1 MSRIFIVSLFSV
13 SVFLISSCSDSI
25 ETPPVTES
33 SSSLASQS
41 VSGELEYSSTTDIA
55 LDLTASYR
63 YLDSENKSYSSGS
76 LGELISH
83 TPYTIVYFYPK
94 DGTPNC
100 TIQALDFS
108 LMKWDFLAAG
118 YEIIGVSSDSVD
130 SHMLFAEKNAL
141 KIKLLEDA
149 SGALLEQ
156 FGNKWPLQTYGNGD
170 DVTDIRRSTFII
182 DSTGKPTYAFRDIT
196 ANGHARRIYELV
208 TRR

>member
-13 SVFLISSCSDSI
+13 SAFLLSSCSESI

-33 SSSLASQS
+33 PSSLASQS
-41 VSGELEYSSTTDIA
+41 VSGELEYSSTGDIA
-55 LDLTASYR
+55 LGLSTSYR
-63 YLDSENKSYSSGS
+63 YLDSENKSYSSGT
-76 LGELISH
+76 LGDILSS

-108 LMKWDFLAAG
+108 LMKDDFLTAG
-118 YEIIGVSSDSVD
+118 YQIIGVSSDSVD

-149 SGALLEQ
+149 SGTLLEQ
-156 FGNKWPLQTYGNGD
+156 FGNK
-170 DVTDIRRSTFII
+170 
-182 DSTGKPTYAFRDIT
+182 
-196 ANGHARRIYELV
+196 
-208 TRR
+208 